1 MQLRLQIVLGNDAM
15 RDGEDVAAALEKVAA
30 NIRDHF
36 ESNDIMIPT
45 HPESIMDANG
55 ARVGGWKFEETA

>member
-15 RDGEDVAAALEKVAA
+15 TDGEDVAAALEKEAA
-30 NIRDHF
+30 KIRDAF
-36 ESNDIMIPT
+36 GANDIMIPT
-45 HPESIMDANG
+45 HAESIIDRNG